1 MLVFNF
7 SLVQIVKAGMEGL
20 FETDIGEPIPI
31 NKPWLSPD
39 KCHNSSER
47 GTGPEILN
55 FMVLEKRYFFT
66 VFNVM
71 GHSEYFC
78 PLAGECPNPIIP
90 KKFKSFSSFWSFRFP
105 SIDNINLFIHI
116 LRTFIS

>member
-31 NKPWLSPD
+31 NKNLANPGLAQ
-39 KCHNSSER
+39 NSSER
-47 GTGPEILN
+47 GTGPKRLN

-78 PLAGECPNPIIP
+78 PFAVECPNPIIIP
-90 KKFKSFSSFWSFRFP
+90 NFWSER
-105 SIDNINLFIHI
+105 SACAARAAL
-116 LRTFIS
+116 